1 SNGLFGRCSAYYAM
15 VEAQGRG
22 TLHCHMLVW
31 IEGNPSPQ
39 ALRDRMKDNPLFQG
53 KMFAWL
59 ESIISCELP
68 STTELVIETDGE
80 MKPPKMPDGWED
92 PRVHK
97 KPDVADMGED
107 EFAQA
112 MLATVEELAIKSNWH
127 VHRETCWKYLKPGE
141 PRTDKTCRMRI
152 NGDVNPLTHID
163 PESESIILRR
173 LHPRI
178 NNYNQLVLFLLR
190 CNMDIKYIGSGE
202 GAKALIHY
210 VTDYV
215 TKSALATHIGL
226 SAVEYAI
233 KRNSEKFVAVEKQGL
248 GKEGNTVDQINRSLF
263 TKTVMALMSKQEV
276 SHQQVMSY
284 LVGGG
289 DYYTS
294 HTFKPLKWGEVD
306 RYIAAQEAAA
316 ATDPP
321 PLNMLPEPSDMQ
333 VDRPLPDETLESTD
347 RGPHAD
353 AVDPEVVGDEDGT
366 DRNDSEPEVSL
377 VISENWVGVP
387 SIVFDYPHRSNDT
400 AFKDLNLW
408 EHEEWVT
415 KTTVSAEDKRTDKI
429 S

>member
-1 SNGLFGRCSAYYAM
+1 M

-39 ALRDRMKDNPLFQG
+39 ALRDRMKESPVFQG
-53 KMFAWL
+53 KMFSWL

-68 STTELVIETDGE
+68 STKELVVETNGE
-80 MKPPKMPDGWED
+80 MKPPKMPEGWDD
-92 PRVHK
+92 PRLHK
-97 KPDVADMGED
+97 KPDVGDMEED
-107 EFAQA
+107 EFAEA
-112 MLATVEELAIKSNWH
+112 MLATVEELVIKSNWH

-141 PRTDKTCRMRI
+141 PRTDKSCRMRI
-152 NGDVNPLTHID
+152 DGNVNPLTHIE

-178 NNYNQLVLFLLR
+178 NNYNQLVIFLLR

-215 TKSALATHIGL
+215 TKSALSTHIGL

-233 KRNSEKFVAVEKQGL
+233 KKNSEKFAAVDKG
-248 GKEGNTVDQINRSLF
+248 GPAEGGPSVDQINRSLF

-306 RYIAAQEAAA
+306 RYIAALEA
-316 ATDPP
+316 PSP
-321 PLNMLPEPSDMQ
+321 SSQNVPENTMGMDVDQPTALEAPTSGRSD
-333 VDRPLPDETLESTD
+333 E
-347 RGPHAD
+347 AD
-353 AVDPEVVGDEDGT
+353 SSECEH
-366 DRNDSEPEVSL
+366 DSGENANEPEVSL
-377 VISENWVGVP
+377 VISDNWVGVP
-387 SIVFDYPHRSNDT
+387 SSVFEYPHRCLDD
-400 AFKDLNLW
+400 AFDGLSLW

-415 KTTVSAEDKRTDKI
+415 KMTISAEDKR
-429 S
+429 